1 MKIASEGFLKE
12 KGNVEPTV
20 INQEQRIKIRK
31 QESAFPGLLVRQGR
45 VKYNWDFFP
54 TLINI

>member
-20 INQEQRIKIRK
+20 INQEQRIKTHRLTRNSILIK
-31 QESAFPGLLVRQGR
+31 YEIIMNIILLEIES
-45 VKYNWDFFP
+45 
-54 TLINI
+54 